1 MLSYIFALMVS
12 VIISALCDMQVTFAG
27 WIGFMLGFVFN
38 YFLHMFYLN
47 RVKKEYAMGKK
58 FIVSFTSAYK
68 PALFNILDVLLITT
82 GTVLLTMIVPSNAIR
97 IMALNFVI
105 TIPATAFTSLFLNKV
120 LAVDYTAFNL
130 RNEKKVNF
138 VRGDEIDEVE

>member
-1 MLSYIFALMVS
+1 M
-12 VIISALCDMQVTFAG
+12 
-27 WIGFMLGFVFN
+27 
-38 YFLHMFYLN
+38 
-47 RVKKEYAMGKK
+47 
-58 FIVSFTSAYK
+58 